1 MKDTLNYLA
10 PRGINLLLSKIVEL
24 IKKRDHIVL
33 LVALL
38 ASVAFAWV
46 YLLHLD
52 SSMSAM
58 DPNNSMAMETNSS
71 IRIELDQ
78 VGMSMPMG
86 TLWGA
91 RNILLTILMWAVMMV
106 AMMVP
111 SATPMVL
118 TYDGLN
124 RRRYTD
130 EIRYLATVVFLFGYL
145 TVWIGFSV
153 GATFFQFGFQ
163 AIALVNSV
171 TLTASPPLGG
181 ILLILAGVYQFTP
194 LKDVCLSNCRTPLGF
209 LLTEWREGKR
219 GALIMGLRHGLY
231 CLGCCWPLM
240 LLLFVMGVMNLLWV
254 ALIAGIVL
262 VEKAIPEGRW
272 VSRVI
277 GMLTI
282 GWGAWLLTH
291 LAGM

>member
-1 MKDTLNYLA
+1 M
-10 PRGINLLLSKIVEL
+10 LLSKIVEL

-58 DPNNSMAMETNSS
+58 DPSNSMAMETNSS
-71 IRIELDQ
+71 IRIELDH

-86 TLWGA
+86 PLWGR
-91 RNILLTILMWAVMMV
+91 RNILLAILMWAVMMV

-124 RRRYTD
+124 RRRYGD
-130 EIRYLATVVFLFGYL
+130 KIRYLATVVFLFGYL
-145 TVWIGFSV
+145 IVWIAFSL

-163 AIALVNSV
+163 AIALINSV
-171 TLTASPPLGG
+171 TLSASPPLGG
-181 ILLILAGVYQFTP
+181 ILLILAGVYQFTL

-240 LLLFVMGVMNLLWV
+240 LLLFVIGVMNLLWV

-272 VSRVI
+272 VSQVV

-282 GWGAWLLTH
+282 VWGAWLLIH

>member
-1 MKDTLNYLA
+1 M
-10 PRGINLLLSKIVEL
+10 LLSKIVEL
-24 IKKRDHIVL
+24 IKKLDHIVL

-52 SSMSAM
+52 SSMSVM
-58 DPNNSMAMETNSS
+58 DPGNSMAMETNGS
-71 IRIELDQ
+71 IRIELDH

-86 TLWGA
+86 TWWGG
-91 RNILLTILMWAVMMV
+91 RNILLNILMWSVMMV

-124 RRRYTD
+124 RRRYRD

-145 TVWIGFSV
+145 TVWIAFSV

-171 TLTASPPLGG
+171 TLIASPPLGG

-240 LLLFVMGVMNLLWV
+240 LLLFVIGVMNLLWV

-262 VEKAIPEGRW
+262 VEKAIPKGRW

-277 GMLTI
+277 GMLTM

>member
-1 MKDTLNYLA
+1 
-10 PRGINLLLSKIVEL
+10 LLLHKIVEL
-24 IKKRDHIVL
+24 IKKRDRIVL
-33 LVALL
+33 LVALF

-52 SSMSAM
+52 SSMPAM
-58 DPNNSMAMETNSS
+58 DPSNSMAMETNDNT
-71 IRIELDQ
+71 RVEVDHA
-78 VGMSMPMG
+78 GMSMPMG
-86 TLWGA
+86 TLWGS

-124 RRRYTD
+124 RRRYGDQT
-130 EIRYLATVVFLFGYL
+130 RHLATVVFLFGYL
-145 TVWIGFSV
+145 IVWIAFSV
-153 GATFFQFGFQ
+153 GITFFQLGFQ
-163 AIALVNSV
+163 AIALVNSE
-171 TLTASPPLGG
+171 TLSASPPLGG
-181 ILLILAGVYQFTP
+181 ILLILAGVYQFTL
-194 LKDVCLSNCRTPLGF
+194 LKDVCLSNCRTPLSF
-209 LLTEWREGKR
+209 LLTEWREAKR

-240 LLLFVMGVMNLLWV
+240 LLLFVIGVMNLLWV
-254 ALIAGIVL
+254 LVIAGIVL
-262 VEKAIPEGRW
+262 VEKAMPEGRW

-282 GWGAWLLTH
+282 VWGAWLLTH
-291 LAGM
+291 LAGI

>member
-1 MKDTLNYLA
+1 
-10 PRGINLLLSKIVEL
+10 
-24 IKKRDHIVL
+24 
-33 LVALL
+33 
-38 ASVAFAWV
+38 
-46 YLLHLD
+46 
-52 SSMSAM
+52 
-58 DPNNSMAMETNSS
+58 MAMETNGS
-71 IRIELDQ
+71 IRIELDH

-86 TLWGA
+86 TLWGGK
-91 RNILLTILMWAVMMV
+91 NILLTILMWAVMMV

-124 RRRYTD
+124 RRHYGD
-130 EIRYLATVVFLFGYL
+130 KIRYLATVVFLFGYL
-145 TVWIGFSV
+145 TVWIAFSV

-171 TLTASPPLGG
+171 TLSASPPLGG

-219 GALIMGLRHGLY
+219 GALIMGLWHGLY

-240 LLLFVMGVMNLLWV
+240 LLLFVIGVMNLLWV
-254 ALIAGIVL
+254 AFIAGIVL

-291 LAGM
+291 LAVI